1 MNKSEIKKLREFLGM
16 TQSEFAHELGISK
29 QTVSQW
35 EIGYR
40 KSSSLASRA
49 MIMLKELRGEDKTK
63 KIVKK
68 IKKRFDKLNTTYFNR
83 QLEGNYQIQLSRR
96 MRTAKAAALPEK
108 KVIRLSIS
116 YLEKLEDEELD
127 ELLKHEMLHCYLY
140 EKHRAWGHTKEF
152 KKLLKQMEKEIK
164 NERENLIQRESRT
177 QSILKALD

>member
-1 MNKSEIKKLREFLGM
+1 MNKSEIKELREFLGM

-40 KSSSLASRA
+40 KSSSLAKRA

-68 IKKRFDKLNTTYFNR
+68 IKKRFDKLNTTFFNR

-96 MRTAKAAALPEK
+96 MKTAKAVALPQK

-116 YLEKLEDEELD
+116 YLEKTEDKELD

-140 EKHRAWGHTKEF
+140 EKHRPWGHTKEF
-152 KKLLKQMEKEIK
+152 KNLLKRWK
-164 NERENLIQRESRT
+164 RR
-177 QSILKALD
+177 